1 MGRPEEVPSQTSSS
15 EESSIE
21 AASKPARRDW
31 RARLPF
37 FYGWLIVAAAFVSL
51 GLTYT
56 VWYSFAVFYVA
67 LLEEFGWSRASSA
80 GVFSLFVIVVGVA
93 GAGAGA
99 LADRLGP
106 GRIISVAVTILAVGL
121 VACSRITS
129 LWQFY
134 LFFGVIT
141 GIGLSATGWV
151 PCVIMINRWFS
162 VRLGAA
168 LGIASSGIGMGIL
181 VMVPVSQWLI
191 NQLGWRMAYVALAG
205 IVLTGVLPITLL
217 LMRGRPEDLGLPKD
231 GRRTEI
237 EPAPRQNAPTRRSRV
252 VDERWAGTPWTV
264 ATALRTRR
272 YWMLFATMALA
283 NIATQMIFVHQVAFL
298 VDGGYDKL
306 LAASIVGLVGL
317 FSVGAKIG
325 WGWIS
330 DRLGREITW
339 SLGLSATLA
348 AIFLLG
354 MTRYAPS
361 LLLTYLYAMVFA
373 LGYGATAPLTP
384 AVSADLFAGS
394 RFGSIYGTLAIAN
407 GLGSATGAWFAGYVF
422 DLTGSYLTA
431 FGTGA
436 ACSLLSILTMWVI
449 APRLVRRVPGRC

>member
-1 MGRPEEVPSQTSSS
+1 MTADTPAQARTSN
-15 EESSIE
+15 E
-21 AASKPARRDW
+21 AILKPARRDW

-37 FYGWLIVAAAFVSL
+37 YYGWLIVAAAFVSL

-56 VWYSFAVFYVA
+56 VWYSFSVFYVA
-67 LLEEFGWSRASSA
+67 LLEEFGWSRAASA
-80 GVFSLFVIVVGVA
+80 GVFSLFVIVVGLA
-93 GAGAGA
+93 GAAAGA
-99 LADRLGP
+99 LVDRLGP
-106 GRIISVAVTILAVGL
+106 GRIISVAVIILAAGL

-141 GIGLSATGWV
+141 AVGLSATGWV
-151 PCVIMINRWFS
+151 SCVTMINRWFS
-162 VRLGAA
+162 ARLGAA
-168 LGIASSGIGMGIL
+168 LGIASSGIGVGIL
-181 VMVPVSQWLI
+181 VMVPFSQWLI
-191 NQLGWRMAYVALAG
+191 NQMGWRSAYIAVAG
-205 IVLTGVLPITLL
+205 IVLVGVLPIALL
-217 LMRGRPEDLGLPKD
+217 LMQGRPEDLGLLKD
-231 GRRTEI
+231 GRRPGTESPPRTGA
-237 EPAPRQNAPTRRSRV
+237 PAKKSRV
-252 VDERWAGTPWTV
+252 VDEKWARTPWTV
-264 ATALRTRR
+264 GRALRTRR

-339 SLGLSATLA
+339 SLGLTSTLV
-348 AIFLLG
+348 AIALLSL
-354 MTRYAPS
+354 TRFVPS
-361 LLLTYLYAMVFA
+361 LALTYLFAIVFA

-394 RFGSIYGTLAIAN
+394 RFGSIYGSLTIAN
-407 GLGSATGAWFAGYVF
+407 GLGSATGAWFAGYIF
-422 DLTGSYLTA
+422 DVTGSYLIA

-436 ACSLLSILTMWVI
+436 ACGLLSIVAMWMI